1 MGEHVRCICGRK
13 WVYTW
18 RLNTKKITFFQQ
30 KKDVS
35 TICTKVQFHTW
46 HIARCSGD
54 MQIDNFIRDTLQN
67 ALGTCRLTIQNYKVS
82 CTSLLINE
90 KVKITF
96 LNGDFYIDLSLIKS
110 WWLKCWTKN
119 NNVKHFLFDLPHLGK
134 WTTTVFIDTHNKYSV
149 TSLTSVG
156 LFLYPFLRL
165 IQICFLFVENIY
177 IYCCSSSYVY
187 CEIINDGK
195 TRISRTTREK

>member
-1 MGEHVRCICGRK
+1 MSSKEHCTWNNLNFVNRYV
-13 WVYTW
+13 VYVDESECTLGDW
-18 RLNTKKITFFQQ
+18 MQ
-30 KKDVS
+30 KKLLFFN
-35 TICTKVQFHTW
+35 KRKMFLQFVQ
-46 HIARCSGD
+46 RS
-54 MQIDNFIRDTLQN
+54 NFIRDTLQN

-134 WTTTVFIDTHNKYSV
+134 WTTTVFIDTHNKTSV
-149 TSLTSVG
+149 TSFISVG

-165 IQICFLFVENIY
+165 IQICFLFVENVY